1 MDIFG
6 ISKSIFT
13 YIFWDKC
20 MKIGSYVLGTKT
32 KLLIEPNFDLGLRS
46 GNIEFLNLMFS
57 NFDDFWQGVCVL
69 CVCVFVCV
77 CVSIHFF
84 YKTI

>member
-1 MDIFG
+1 
-6 ISKSIFT
+6 
-13 YIFWDKC
+13 

-77 CVSIHFF
+77 CVCVSIHFF